1 MALGPLIEFIRAL
14 EVGGRRAAIARSR
27 VVASKF
33 CVCVADAIDDFD
45 QHLTR
50 RHHMTIT
57 ALPHR
62 CYFQSLT
69 LTHVVAYNGQTKE
82 SDKETNRT
90 TTQGATWYV

>member
-50 RHHMTIT
+50 RHHMTIP

-62 CYFQSLT
+62 YYFSKLDSHPRSSIQW
-69 LTHVVAYNGQTKE
+69 ANERKRQR
-82 SDKETNRT
+82 NR
-90 TTQGATWYV
+90 